1 MFRKKKIR
9 STNDKKKARNE
20 FVYYIKR
27 NKGTS
32 AFGRDDFDMSSLEG
46 PGCIVMEDCLVRSI
60 AGHHTYI

>member
-27 NKGTS
+27 NKGIS
-32 AFGRDDFDMSSLEG
+32 AFGEDDFDKSSLE
-46 PGCIVMEDCLVRSI
+46 
-60 AGHHTYI
+60 